1 MPNAP
6 DISGVHWPRLDAT
19 QHRNNWLELA
29 RGQRAFYLER
39 APLFSP
45 AAAAQDAA
53 NLSRMLWCWSAIWIP
68 WEYTSWLEEGRS
80 FHDAAFIGDWTGL
93 GKIRIKGPDAF
104 AFFHQLGTNDLSKF
118 PVGRMKHHVQVDEQG
133 KVAAQGVLYRLA
145 EDEFMMTGGTSARAY
160 YMLHRGEW
168 RADAT
173 VETPDHFLFAI
184 QGPRSL
190 EITERVVGQNLRH
203 LQFNHFGEY
212 SVDGVPVRVLRT
224 GVTGELGYELHGPA
238 EYGNMVWTKTVKAGR
253 AFGMK
258 QLGVRS
264 QMISHVEAGIPNNEY
279 DFYSAPTDSTG
290 VAQRLPVG
298 TGAPKAPIGSY
309 KPADRSELYRSPF
322 ELGWYKQV
330 SLKSHDFIGRD
341 ALRRE
346 SEAGGPARRL
356 VGLIWNDR
364 DVVDVF
370 ATFFQD
376 DIVLPMEMPRYIG
389 LELNHVF
396 SRGKNVGCATSRTY
410 SPFLHKMIS
419 LGHIDADVAKSGT
432 NVTVLWGRPD
442 GPQRE
447 IHAVVVSLPFKK
459 DVRRSE

>member
-1 MPNAP
+1 MPDEPN
-6 DISGVHWPRLDAT
+6 ISGAQLPKLDAVR
-19 QHRNNWLELA
+19 HRDNWLELA
-29 RGQRAFYLER
+29 KGQRAFYLER

-53 NLSRMLWCWSAIWIP
+53 NFSRMLWCWSAIWIP
-68 WEYTSWLEEGRS
+68 WEYTNWLEEGRS

-118 PVGRMKHHVQVDEQG
+118 AVGRMKHHVQVDEHG
-133 KVAAQGVLYRLA
+133 KVAAQGVLYRLS
-145 EDEFMMTGGTSARAY
+145 DDDFMMTGGTSARAY
-160 YMLHRGEW
+160 YMLERGTW
-168 RADAT
+168 KADAA

-190 EITERVVGQNLRH
+190 EITERVVDASLTH
-203 LQFNHFGEY
+203 LQFNQFGEF
-212 SVDGVPVRVLRT
+212 SVDGTPVRVLRT

-238 EYGNMVWTKTVKAGR
+238 EYGNTVWLRAVEAGR
-253 AFGMK
+253 EFGIK

-279 DFYSAPTDSTG
+279 DFCSAPTDSTG
-290 VAQRLPVG
+290 VAQRLPIG
-298 TGAPKAPIGSY
+298 TGASKPPIGSY
-309 KPADRSELYRSPF
+309 RPADRSELYRSPF

-330 SLKSHDFIGRD
+330 SLESHDFIGRD

-346 SEAGGPARRL
+346 HEAGGPDRRL
-356 VGLIWNDR
+356 VGLIWNDK
-364 DVVDVF
+364 DVIDVF
-370 ATFFQD
+370 ATFFQE

-389 LELNHVF
+389 LELNHVL
-396 SRGKNVGCATSRTY
+396 SCGKIIGCATSRTY

-419 LGHIDADVAKSGT
+419 LGHIDTDLAKPGT
-432 NVTVLWGRPD
+432 KVTVLWGQPD

-447 IHAVVVSLPFKK
+447 IRAVVISLPFKK
-459 DVRRSE
+459 DVRRS